1 MDERRRLGTRAGGLL
16 TERPLPQS
24 EKHQSRNT
32 TMNNTLFVKSEAA
45 SPPLKDIPNQLS
57 QCASDLGRGVLRLW
71 HAYRAHREHRAAKAQ
86 LMALDD
92 HMLKD
97 IGLDRSEIDSVLLDT
112 SQDRRRSTRPS
123 MAVYF

>member
-1 MDERRRLGTRAGGLL
+1 
-16 TERPLPQS
+16 
-24 EKHQSRNT
+24 
-32 TMNNTLFVKSEAA
+32 MNNTLLVKSGAA
-45 SPPLKDIPNQLS
+45 SPPLKDMPNQLS
-57 QCASDLGRGVLRLW
+57 PYAGYVGRGILRLW
-71 HAYRAHREHRAAKAQ
+71 HAYRAHRERRAAKAQ

-112 SQDRRRSTRPS
+112 SQDRRRGTRPS

>member
-1 MDERRRLGTRAGGLL
+1 
-16 TERPLPQS
+16 
-24 EKHQSRNT
+24 
-32 TMNNTLFVKSEAA
+32 MNNTLLVKSEAA

-57 QCASDLGRGVLRLW
+57 QCPSDLGCSVLQVW
-71 HAYRAHREHRAAKAQ
+71 HAYRSDRERSAAGAQ

-112 SQDRRRSTRPS
+112 SRERRRGTR
-123 MAVYF
+123 